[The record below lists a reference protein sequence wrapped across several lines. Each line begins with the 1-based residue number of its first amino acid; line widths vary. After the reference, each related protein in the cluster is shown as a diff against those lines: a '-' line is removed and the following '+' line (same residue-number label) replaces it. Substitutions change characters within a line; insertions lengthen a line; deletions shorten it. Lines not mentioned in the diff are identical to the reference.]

1 MISPLGC
8 LYYSTSKANVKE
20 IDCTDTPYPYLFR
33 ATDGFYWMS
42 YSASADEYSL
52 YFLREGEDKKLLIQ
66 TQRWLGGAT
75 VMEDGDLLIHI
86 GNSLQRIDN
95 GGIAKVLIDEVS
107 TTENV
112 RSTFYSRSGQEIVVR
127 VGDNIFVTDGTRSGT
142 RLVHTSTSGKYP
154 MIVDKGIYI
163 VQGDSLFHYE
173 MGQSGT
179 AELIYHP
186 EPATSKNSY
195 IYYLYQVGN
204 NILFVHNLD
213 DERGVVMRVDS
224 SKEVSRLRI
233 GKGGQYCYADP
244 YSWYPSQIY
253 IDSHTLIFKGEG
265 YEGGI
270 LVTDGTN
277 EGTRLLTSE
286 NDLLRGEELTFI
298 TGLQDS
304 TVALITSTRQGNAR
318 FYTYNLENRELSPP
332 TYLPGAE
339 WPRGIVETAT
349 DFLFGNASNSYQ
361 YTKVTGAIAELPYGI
376 NSSWGRSNQ
385 GAGYHYAV
393 SHNRET
399 GTAQIVSITDEGSAL
414 TRFDLP
420 PPYVA
425 GQSIRLFATAGANYA
440 VAQDE
445 QSNHFLYLLG
455 PDRQGTGYLGK
466 LPSTSRNST
475 YSAFLGGG
483 DDDLYLYTY
492 RDILYRYAKDSVVR
506 IVKEDFIRP
515 ADTYLGRLS
524 GTAAFSSNSTLI
536 FPELHRY
543 VNFHNVSRSGQV
555 QYSSFVPLAD
565 QAYIVRYE
573 SIKDRDGG
581 RVGLYAGGPSEVN
594 EFELLTEHSVEV
606 QHTDIDL
613 PLLRLD
619 SNLLY
624 TIPAADGNGQSMYWH
639 QYDGRQREVHPIKAL
654 RNSPYRGGGA
664 IVDDGTLYFLTT
676 GESEDKLIGYTP
688 GREQFFNFPVEKD
701 EGLVAVIGTAL
712 GKLVLTTSRL
722 MVIDRPRVLL
732 TLEGGR
738 KVERGYTL
746 DDEVFLEI
754 SDGATLGFYVFHLGT
769 DRLIP
774 LATGLNAVRG
784 GDKVGNSRSI
794 GGTVFFTAVQG
805 ERQVFYFYSR
815 ELQRMYEV
823 ESVSKY
829 WLPYQEKPLI
839 ATYQGE
845 FIYQSHSRRY
855 GTEIHRFRPPYTH
868 RVSGAVYSDVNDNGQ
883 LDSND
888 RPVANERVTATN
900 GNGIASFTDNLGN
913 YTLYL
918 EASKSY
924 EITVATP
931 DCHTSPSSFS
941 FTTTEGQD
949 SIVHNFL
956 LSPNYGDTHLIPR
969 LESATARCGF
979 TVPFWLT
986 VSNDGCQPQSGTAT
1000 LELHP
1005 EAEFVEA
1012 ATAPTE
1018 EQDGVYTWTY
1028 TDLQPGQHY
1037 QVKLQL
1043 RMPDENFAGQEIPML
1058 AHTLTTD
1065 AEGTEVRD
1073 TFQYDDV
1080 LRCAIDPND
1089 KRSWPA
1095 RPEETASNY
1104 TQFDEAIT
1112 YSIRFQNT
1120 GNDTAFTVRL
1130 EDQLS
1135 DRLDLETFRPLNASH
1150 NHRVTLADDGKLEV
1164 LFPNILLVDSTTNE
1178 PGSHGFFTFEIMA
1191 KEGVEDFTAIENT
1204 AGIFF
1209 DFNAPVITNT
1219 VTNTI
1224 VEVLDGDKDGYFF
1237 YADCDDTNAAINP
1250 GMTDIVGNGIDEN
1263 CDGVDGATSTRIF
1276 ATTLL
1281 TLAPN
1286 PTAGAVSIRFAED
1299 VSVRYVLLNI
1309 QGQAVRQGHF
1319 RGAHQLSLSS
1329 LPAGLYFIRFTDP
1342 EGRSLSRRLIL
1353 R

>member
-20 IDCTDTPYPYLFR
+20 IDCTDTPYPYLLR

-52 YFLREGEDKKLLIQ
+52 YFLREGEDKKLLVK
-66 TQRWLGGAT
+66 TQEQLGGAT
-75 VMEDGDLLIHI
+75 VTQDGDLLIHI
-86 GNSLQRIDN
+86 GNSLQRVDN
-95 GGIAKVLIDEVS
+95 RGTANVLIDEIS
-107 TTENV
+107 TTENT
-112 RSTFYSRSGQEIVVR
+112 RSIFYNRSGQHIA
-127 VGDNIFVTDGTRSGT
+127 VGVGGNIFVTDGTRSGT

-154 MIVDKGIYI
+154 MIVDKNIYI
-163 VQGDSLFHYE
+163 LQGDSLFHYE
-173 MGQSGT
+173 MGQSGP
-179 AELIYHP
+179 AKLIYHP
-186 EPATSKNSY
+186 EPAISKNSY
-195 IYYLYQVGN
+195 IYYLHQVGN
-204 NILFVHNLD
+204 NILFVHDLD

-224 SKEVSRLRI
+224 LKEVSRLRI
-233 GKGGQYCYADP
+233 GEGGQYCHADP
-244 YSWYPSQIY
+244 YFWYHTQVY
-253 IDSHTLIFKGEG
+253 IDPHTFIFRGEG

-286 NDLLRGEELTFI
+286 SDLLRGEELTFT

-318 FYTYNLENRELSPP
+318 FYTYNLQKGELSPP

-339 WPRGIVETAT
+339 RPRGIVETAT
-349 DFLFGNASNSYQ
+349 DFLFGNESTAYQ
-361 YTKVTGAIAELPYGI
+361 YTKATGAIAELPYGI

-385 GAGYHYAV
+385 DADYHYAV
-393 SHNRET
+393 SHNREM
-399 GTAQIVSITDEGSAL
+399 GASQIVSITDEGSVL

-492 RDILYRYAKDSVVR
+492 RDIIYRYAKDSVVR
-506 IVKEDFIRP
+506 IIEEDFIRS

-524 GTAAFSSNSTLI
+524 GTAAFSFNSTLI
-536 FPELHRY
+536 FPKLRRY

-555 QYSSFVPLAD
+555 QYSPFVPLAD
-565 QAYIVRYE
+565 QAYIARYE
-573 SIKDRDGG
+573 STKDRDGG
-581 RVGLYAGGPSEVN
+581 RVGLYAGGPNVN
-594 EFELLTEHSVEV
+594 EFELLIEHSVEV

-639 QYDGRQREVHPIKAL
+639 QYDVRQREVHPIKAL

-664 IVDDGTLYFLTT
+664 TVDDGTLYFLTT
-676 GESEDKLIGYTP
+676 RESENELIGYTP
-688 GREQFFNFPVEKD
+688 GREQFFNFPVEEG
-701 EGLVAVIGTAL
+701 EGLVAIVSTAL
-712 GKLVLTTSRL
+712 GKLALTTSRL
-722 MVIDRPRVLL
+722 ISIDRQKVLL
-732 TLEGGR
+732 ALEGGR
-738 KVERGYTL
+738 KIERGHTL

-754 SDGATLGFYVFHLGT
+754 SDGATLGFYVFHLDT

-784 GDKVGNSRSI
+784 GDKVGNSKSI
-794 GGTVFFTAVQG
+794 GATVFFTAVQG
-805 ERQVFYFYSR
+805 RRQVFYFYSR

-823 ESVSKY
+823 ESISKDWLQY
-829 WLPYQEKPLI
+829 WDYPLI

-845 FIYQSHSRRY
+845 FVYLSHDRQY
-855 GTEIHRFRPPYTH
+855 GMEIHHFRPPYTH
-868 RVSGAVYSDVNDNGQ
+868 QVSGTVYQDVNDNEQ
-883 LDSND
+883 LDSSD
-888 RPVANERVTATN
+888 RPVANQRVVATDVS
-900 GNGIASFTDNLGN
+900 GIASFTDSLGN

-918 EASKSY
+918 EASRSY
-924 EITVATP
+924 KIRVAATE
-931 DCHTSPSSFS
+931 CHTSSTPYSFV
-941 FTTTEGQD
+941 TTEGQD

-956 LSPNYGDTHLIPR
+956 LGPTQGNTHLTPR

-986 VSNDGCQPQSGTAT
+986 VTNDGCQPQSGTAT

-1018 EQDGVYTWTY
+1018 EQDGVYTWAY

-1073 TFQYDDV
+1073 TFQYADV

-1095 RPEETASNY
+1095 RPEETGSNY

-1112 YSIRFQNT
+1112 YMIRFQNT

-1135 DRLDLETFRPLNASH
+1135 DQLDLETFKPLTASH
-1150 NHRVTLADDGKLEV
+1150 DHRITLSDDGKLEV
-1164 LFPNILLVDSTTNE
+1164 LFPNILLVDSITNE
-1178 PGSHGFFTFEIMA
+1178 PGSHGFFTFEILP
-1191 KEGVEDFTAIENT
+1191 KEDVEDFTAIENT
-1204 AGIFF
+1204 AGIYF

-1250 GMTDIVGNGIDEN
+1250 GMTDIVGNGVDEN
-1263 CDGVDGATSTRIF
+1263 CDGVDGVTAVADFNSSILR
-1276 ATTLL
+1276 
-1281 TLAPN
+1281 LAPN
-1286 PTAGAVSIRFAED
+1286 PTRDAVQLTLADAGDYRYRLYNLQRRQVATASFSR
-1299 VSVRYVLLNI
+1299 SVRI
-1309 QGQAVRQGHF
+1309 
-1319 RGAHQLSLSS
+1319 SLAD
-1329 LPAGLYFIRFTDP
+1329 LPAGIYLLQLRDADG
-1342 EGRSLSRRLIL
+1342 GRITRRIV
-1353 R
+1353 RQ